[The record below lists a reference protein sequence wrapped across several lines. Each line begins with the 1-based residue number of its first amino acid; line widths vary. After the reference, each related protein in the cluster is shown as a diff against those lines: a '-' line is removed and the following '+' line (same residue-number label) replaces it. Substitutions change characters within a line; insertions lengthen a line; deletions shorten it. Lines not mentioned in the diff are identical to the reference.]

1 MNSITWKLA
10 ILSMLVVPLGGC
22 TSHPKIFQFER
33 GDSAEKMVWPRAPET
48 ARYEYVGQ
56 ITGEPNFVYAPGKGP
71 IGIKRFFLWVAGIVT
86 GKKVSQVLQRPQ
98 AVLVD
103 EHGRIYV
110 TDISRQGVIVFDA
123 VRGQLFVYADAAT
136 GQRFKTPLGMA
147 RNAEGQLWV
156 ADADLGFVSI
166 LDKNGLPKGKLSHAS
181 LKRPVGVALD
191 EKSGWIYVADAWE
204 HNIKVF
210 HRDGQLLKTIAK
222 HGEGP
227 GELNGP
233 TYISLLQDKLYV
245 SDTLNARVQIFS
257 KEGKFLQK
265 IGQRGQLIGDFSKP
279 KGIALDRHRHVYIV
293 DSLHDHLLVYDER
306 GQFLL
311 PIGGEGSEI
320 GQFYLPAGVFVD
332 GRNQIYIADM
342 FNSRVVVLR
351 YLEGV

>member
-1 MNSITWKLA
+1 MNLIGRRLLV
-10 ILSMLVVPLGGC
+10 LSFSGMLVGGC
-22 TSHPKIFQFER
+22 ANHPKILQFER
-33 GDSAEKMVWPRAPET
+33 GNPAEKTVWPNPPET

-56 ITGEPNFVYAPGKGP
+56 ITGEPNFVYAPGQGP
-71 IGIKRFFLWVAGIVT
+71 VGVKRFLLWVAGIVT
-86 GKKVSQVLQRPQ
+86 GKKAPLVLQRPQ

-103 EHGRIYV
+103 ELRRIYV
-110 TDISRQGVIVFDA
+110 TDISRQAVVVFDA
-123 VRGQLFVYADAAT
+123 VRGQLLTYADAAT

-147 RNAEGQLWV
+147 RNTEGQLWV

-166 LDKNGLPKGKLSHAS
+166 LDKNGLPQGKLSHSS

-222 HGEGP
+222 HGEEP

-233 TYISLLQDKLYV
+233 TYIVLLQDKLYV
-245 SDTLNARVQIFS
+245 SDTLNARVQVFS

-265 IGQRGQLIGDFSKP
+265 IGQRGRFIGDFSKP
-279 KGIALDRHRHVYIV
+279 KGVALDRHQHVYVV

-306 GQFLL
+306 GRFLL
-311 PIGGEGSEI
+311 PIGGEGSGI

-332 GRNQIYIADM
+332 GQNQIYITDM